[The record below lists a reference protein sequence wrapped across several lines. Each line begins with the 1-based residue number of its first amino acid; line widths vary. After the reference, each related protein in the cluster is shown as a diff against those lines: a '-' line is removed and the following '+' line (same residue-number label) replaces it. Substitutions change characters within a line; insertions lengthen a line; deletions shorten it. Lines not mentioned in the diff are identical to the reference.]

1 MKSRLLAGSAAALLA
16 VIGVVLVFSYAQG
29 ADQRAVQNLAPVDVL
44 LVKVPIPAGT
54 PVEAMKESVTTQQ
67 LPASAVPA
75 SAVHTL
81 SDSAGKVAAVDLV
94 PGEQL
99 VAERLIAPE
108 SLKTSG
114 DVKVPAGLQEVSF
127 QLEPQRVVG
136 GRLVPGEHVGIF
148 ISMATGGIEAKPDK
162 ETTELTIHKVL
173 VTAVQRAPEAAASGQ
188 PTPSPSPGAT
198 AVDPKD
204 SALPSGSL
212 LLTVAVSDVDAAKIV
227 FASEFAKIWL
237 SKEPVDAQENGPRII
252 QRSEVYK

>member
-16 VIGVVLVFSYAQG
+16 VVGVILVFTYAQG
-29 ADQRAVQNLAPVDVL
+29 ADKRAVQNLAPVDVL
-44 LVKVPIPAGT
+44 LVKAPIPAGT
-54 PVEAMKESVTTQQ
+54 PVEAMTSSVAVQQ
-67 LPASAVPA
+67 VPASAVPA
-75 SAVHTL
+75 SALHTL
-81 SDSAGKVAAVDLV
+81 GDSAGKVAAVDLV

-99 VAERLIAPE
+99 VAERLVAPE
-108 SLKTSG
+108 DLKTTG

-148 ISMATGGIEAKPDK
+148 ISMSTGGIEAKPDK
-162 ETTELTIHKVL
+162 ETTELTVHKAL
-173 VTAVQRAPEAAASGQ
+173 VTAVQRAPEAAAEKQ
-188 PTPSPSPGAT
+188 PAPSPSPGSPEA
-198 AVDPKD
+198 DPKD
-204 SALPSGSL
+204 TALPTGSL

-237 SKEPVDAQENGPRII
+237 SKEPTEAQENGPRII